1 MSRTARYDH
10 NRVKLRTGEYQKA
23 DGHYEYRYT
32 VFGKKYSIYAKN
44 LETLRE
50 KEAQILSRET
60 ANQAKFNRRTTT
72 LNDVFVLWKELK
84 RGIRPN
90 TYQNYCYMY
99 EQYVQ
104 DGLGRL
110 YIASIKKSDVKRFF
124 NHLADERRLKEG
136 TIEAVQTVL
145 HQVFQIA
152 VDDEWIEKNPSD
164 HAVKELKR
172 SHQLDAKK
180 RQALTKAEQDLLL
193 SFLSENTSNAR
204 WYPITAVL
212 LGTGMRVGEATGL
225 RWCDIDFEEGM
236 IDVNHTLVYY
246 SNGKHQCKF
255 AINDT
260 KTPASKRL
268 IPMTKAVREAFL
280 LEKEMQEQLGVVCN
294 VTVDAYT
301 DFVFLNRFGG
311 LHTQGTLNKVYK
323 RIIRDCN
330 DAEFLKCENPC
341 VLLPS
346 FSSHILRHTFAT
358 RPCESGMNM
367 KLIQDILGHS
377 NIATTMDIYTH
388 VTREGRANAKK
399 IMEAWDV
406 IR

>member
-1 MSRTARYDH
+1 MSKSARYDS
-10 NRVKLRTGEYQKA
+10 NRVKLRTGEYQKT
-23 DGHYEYRYT
+23 DGRYEFRYT
-32 VFGKKYSIYAKN
+32 VFGKKYSVYAKS
-44 LETLRE
+44 LDELRD
-50 KEAQILSRET
+50 KEAEIYSVKD
-60 ANQAKFNRRTTT
+60 ANQARFDSRTTT
-72 LNDVFVLWKELK
+72 LNDVFGLWRELK
-84 RGIRPN
+84 RGLRPN
-90 TYQNYCYMY
+90 TFQNYCYMY
-99 EQYVQ
+99 QQYVQ
-104 DGLGRL
+104 ESLGRQ

-136 TIEAVQTVL
+136 TIEAVQTIL

-172 SHQLDAKK
+172 SHQMDSKK
-180 RQALTKAEQDLLL
+180 RQALTKTEQELLL
-193 SFLSENTSNAR
+193 SFLSQNTPNAR

-246 SNGKHQCKF
+246 SNGNHRCKY

-268 IPMTKAVREAFL
+268 IPMTETVRRAFL
-280 LEKEMQEQLGVVCN
+280 MEKEMQEQIGVVCN
-294 VTVDAYT
+294 TTIDGYT

-330 DAEFLKCENPC
+330 DAEFLKSEDPP
-341 VLLPS
+341 VLLPN
-346 FSSHILRHTFAT
+346 FSSHNLRHTFAT
-358 RPCESGMNM
+358 RLCESGMNI

-377 NIATTMDIYTH
+377 DISTTMDIYTH
-388 VTREGRANAKK
+388 VTQDGRQQAKRY
-399 IMEAWDV
+399 MELHFPT
-406 IR
+406 